1 MFNTFY
7 IIFLSGAVMY
17 LNNND
22 PFLILSLILSLFFLL
37 KTGKIEK
44 NFILFFCLLGL
55 LIILTCV
62 FNTDTL
68 KFETYFGFL
77 IRLIYSMS
85 FVLLFSLED
94 FMNNYLKVMAFLAS
108 FSLVFYFLG
117 LVLPDSLNNLDLKII
132 TDYAS
137 YYGNAYLYVYRY
149 PYYRTNFLRN
159 NSIFW
164 EPGAYQAF
172 LNLAIIFELK
182 HEKPNSFRMAI
193 FIVSLITTFSTT
205 GYITFLLITLKSFFE
220 KSNNSKKT
228 FLILLITLI
237 FILTIFNEVMINK
250 LSTNNLSFSRRILDA
265 KIDLKIFSENPLLGV
280 GYNNYS
286 KLFIDNLKYSIFSG
300 TSSSNSIT
308 NTLAVFGLVFTFLIF
323 YLYIRFILFFE
334 NNIFSRL
341 FLFLILL
348 SIFSTENFM
357 VSSLWMVLA
366 FYGLKNANYKNQNSN
381 YLVKQ

>member
-1 MFNTFY
+1 
-7 IIFLSGAVMY
+7 
-17 LNNND
+17 
-22 PFLILSLILSLFFLL
+22 
-37 KTGKIEK
+37 
-44 NFILFFCLLGL
+44 
-55 LIILTCV
+55 
-62 FNTDTL
+62 
-68 KFETYFGFL
+68 
-77 IRLIYSMS
+77 
-85 FVLLFSLED
+85 
-94 FMNNYLKVMAFLAS
+94 MAFLAS
-108 FSLVFYFLG
+108 SSLVFYFVG
-117 LVLPDSLNNLDLKII
+117 LFSFDSLNNLNLNII
-132 TDYAS
+132 TDYSS

-149 PYYRTNFLRN
+149 PYYRTSLLRN
-159 NSIFW
+159 TSIFW

-182 HEKPNSFRMAI
+182 RKKPNSFRMAI

-237 FILTIFNEVMINK
+237 FILTIFSEVIINK
-250 LSTNNLSFSRRILDA
+250 LSTDNLSFSRRILDA
-265 KIDLKIFSENPLLGV
+265 KIDLKIFFENPLLGV

-286 KLFIDNLKYSIFSG
+286 TSFIDNLKYSIFSG

-308 NTLAVFGLVFTFLIF
+308 HALAVFGLVFTFLIS

-334 NNIFSRL
+334 NNIFHRL
-341 FLFLILL
+341 FLFIILI

-357 VSSLWMVLA
+357 LSPLWMALA
-366 FYGLKNANYKNQNSN
+366 FYGLKSADYKDQNSN

>member
-1 MFNTFY
+1 MLNTFY

-17 LNNND
+17 INNND
-22 PFLILSLILSLFFLL
+22 PFLILSLVLSLFFLL
-37 KTGKIEK
+37 KIGKLEK
-44 NFILFFCLLGL
+44 NFVLFFCLLGL
-55 LIILTCV
+55 LIILTCI

-68 KFETYFGFL
+68 KFATYFGFL

-85 FVLLFSLED
+85 FVLLFSFED
-94 FMNNYLKVMAFLAS
+94 FMNSYLKVMAFLAS
-108 FSLVFYFLG
+108 SSLVFYFVG
-117 LVLPDSLNNLDLKII
+117 LFSFDSLNNLNLNII
-132 TDYAS
+132 TDYSS

-149 PYYRTNFLRN
+149 PYYRTSLLRN
-159 NSIFW
+159 TSIFW

-182 HEKPNSFRMAI
+182 RKKPNSFRMAI

-237 FILTIFNEVMINK
+237 FILTIFSEVIINK
-250 LSTNNLSFSRRILDA
+250 LSTDNLSFSRRILDA
-265 KIDLKIFSENPLLGV
+265 KIDLKIFFENPLLGV

-286 KLFIDNLKYSIFSG
+286 TSFIDNLKYSIFSG

-308 NTLAVFGLVFTFLIF
+308 HALAVFGLVFTFLIS

-334 NNIFSRL
+334 NNIFHRL
-341 FLFLILL
+341 FLFIILI

-357 VSSLWMVLA
+357 LSPLWMALA
-366 FYGLKNANYKNQNSN
+366 FYGLKSADYKDQNSN